1 MKRAAKLFGA
11 RFNPNSRL
19 SLMAKKADGKKLQ
32 VTEKTYSAACTVY
45 LQVIILKYVIV
56 IFLSR
61 SVNKDVNQRS

>member
-32 VTEKTYSAACTVY
+32 VTEKTYSAACNY
-45 LQVIILKYVIV
+45 PQICDCDFSLALCE
-56 IFLSR
+56 
-61 SVNKDVNQRS
+61 

>member
-32 VTEKTYSAACTVY
+32 VTEKAYSAACISASNY
-45 LQVIILKYVIV
+45 PQICDCDFSLALCE
-56 IFLSR
+56 
-61 SVNKDVNQRS
+61 

>member
-1 MKRAAKLFGA
+1 MQ
-11 RFNPNSRL
+11 PS
-19 SLMAKKADGKKLQ
+19 SLEPDSIQTVVFHWWQKKQ
-32 VTEKTYSAACTVY
+32 SQRPREKVASDTVQHAY